1 MSSRRRILKIKSKF
15 YFYTLVVFGS
25 LSLLFFSRCNNGP
38 SEEEKAARINDSLAT
53 VKARQDSI
61 ATADSVTKA
70 QLELARLDSITK
82 ADSVA
87 RIKKAR
93 KPKNP
98 YQPGTPVTKYGIPM
112 NPQPIAE
119 YGVPHNSYND

>member
-1 MSSRRRILKIKSKF
+1 MRSNRKILKIKSKF
-15 YFYTLVVFGS
+15 YYYTLVVFGS

-53 VKARQDSI
+53 VKAVQDSI
-61 ATADSVTKA
+61 ARADSVTKA
-70 QLELARLDSITK
+70 QLEQARLDSIAK

-87 RIKKAR
+87 RAKKAK

-98 YQPGTPVTKYGIPM
+98 YQPTTPVTKYGIPM
-112 NPQPIAE
+112 NPHPIAE
-119 YGVPHNSYND
+119 YGIPHNSYND